1 MPGLNL
7 SGITNGKGRRAANA
21 LPIMYLGITWKITK
35 TELLIVNVFRV
46 HSTKVL
52 RAWVMG
58 IGYARA

>member
-7 SGITNGKGRRAANA
+7 SGITNGKWRRAANA

-35 TELLIVNVFRV
+35 AELLIVNVFRE